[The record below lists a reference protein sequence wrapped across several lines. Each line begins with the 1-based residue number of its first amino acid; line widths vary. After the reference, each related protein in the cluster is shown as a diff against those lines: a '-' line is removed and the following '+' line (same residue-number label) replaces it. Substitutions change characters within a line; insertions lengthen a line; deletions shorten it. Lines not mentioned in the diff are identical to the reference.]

1 MQSAKSIKNLVDF
14 DFDWQYIAT
23 GNWLTLLVWELLMAK
38 RKGPQELGRRER
50 QIMDAVYQLGE
61 ASVADVLSRLPDPPS
76 YSAVRTMIRLLER
89 KGYLRHRKAG
99 TKYVY
104 RPTEPHE
111 SASRSAIGHLLDTFF
126 GGSASDAMAALL
138 DVSSKR
144 LSDADYRQMQQLIE
158 QARKEGR

>member
-1 MQSAKSIKNLVDF
+1 
-14 DFDWQYIAT
+14 
-23 GNWLTLLVWELLMAK
+23 MAK

-61 ASVADVLSRLPDPPS
+61 ASVGDVLERLPDPPS

-89 KGYLRHRKAG
+89 KGYLRHRKDG

-138 DVSSKR
+138 DVSSER
-144 LSDADYRQMQQLIE
+144 LSDADYRRMQQLIE
-158 QARKEGR
+158 AARKEGR

>member
-1 MQSAKSIKNLVDF
+1 
-14 DFDWQYIAT
+14 
-23 GNWLTLLVWELLMAK
+23 MAK

-61 ASVADVLSRLPDPPS
+61 GSVADVLARLADPPS
-76 YSAVRTMIRLLER
+76 YSSVRTMIRLLER
-89 KGYLRHRKAG
+89 KGYLRHRREG

-111 SASRSAIGHLLDTFF
+111 SASRSAVGHLLDTFF
-126 GGSASDAMAALL
+126 GGSASDAVAALL
-138 DVSSKR
+138 DVTSDR

-158 QARKEGR
+158 AARKEGR